1 MRQEHLGGN
10 LRSLILSGS
19 IENENEYGSVRTA
32 DVLVR
37 GGGNEGR
44 FGVLSSKVMVA
55 KQGAQLLSNTLR
67 IVEMRPT
74 GEEFD
79 LLPAMENYFGGEGAA
94 GEAAAGAEG
103 QQPKKVSQLETKL
116 RCAFLLRACCLLAPV
131 RGCSEGCC
139 MDHSVL
145 ALLVSLG
152 VCGQGCGGAY
162 AEHAGGPLRRP
173 PRQKLLTA
181 DR

>member
-116 RCAFLLRACCLLAPV
+116 RCAFLLRACWLLGTMLHGSLCAFFIGEPGRMWAGV
-131 RGCSEGCC
+131 RR
-139 MDHSVL
+139 SV
-145 ALLVSLG
+145 
-152 VCGQGCGGAY
+152 
-162 AEHAGGPLRRP
+162 RRA
-173 PRQKLLTA
+173 R
-181 DR
+181 